1 MDLKFNEAQRP
12 SLNLSLTGRMDGHLF
27 IILTFLNL
35 WWIAMWGIVFIA
47 VEYVSGKSKMIELA
61 IYISMMIV
69 ILLYLRFNPHLTDH
83 MV

>member
-1 MDLKFNEAQRP
+1 
-12 SLNLSLTGRMDGHLF
+12 
-27 IILTFLNL
+27 
-35 WWIAMWGIVFIA
+35 MWGIVFIA
-47 VEYVSGKSKMIELA
+47 VEYLSGKSKMIELA